1 VKLSDGF
8 AITIRDITTRKQT
21 ELALQEANHKLELI
35 ANLDGL
41 TQIANRRCFDDYLA
55 TEWQRH
61 QREQNPLSLILIDI
75 DYFKR
80 YNDSNGHQG
89 GDDCLIRVA
98 QEIAKVPLRPTDL
111 VARYGGE
118 EFAAILS
125 NTNMEGALQVAAD
138 IQTEIA
144 NLAIPHDN
152 SDVSDLV
159 TLSMGVASL
168 IPTSERSP
176 KDLISRA
183 DQAMYT
189 AKNRG
194 RNRAIASLIR

>member
-1 VKLSDGF
+1 M
-8 AITIRDITTRKQT
+8 
-21 ELALQEANHKLELI
+21 ELL

-41 TQIANRRCFDDYLA
+41 TQIANRRCFDDYLT

-98 QEIAKVPLRPTDL
+98 QEIAKVPQRPTDL
-111 VARYGGE
+111 VSRYGGE

-125 NTNMEGALQVAAD
+125 NTNMEGALQVADA
-138 IQTEIA
+138 IQKAIA

-152 SDVSDLV
+152 SDISDLV

-168 IPTSERSP
+168 IPTSEQSP
-176 KDLISRA
+176 QALISCA
-183 DQAMYT
+183 DQALYT
-189 AKNRG
+189 AKYQG
-194 RNRAIASLIR
+194 RNRAIAYNVT